1 MAIINLKEKTIQV
14 KIVYCGPGRSGKT
27 TNLEFIYG
35 RLLESQGESTSKL
48 TSINTK
54 GDRTLFFDFF
64 PISLGKIA
72 GFELKIQ
79 LYTTPGQVKYESTR
93 RLVLKGVD
101 GVVFV
106 ADSLKSRKDANIES
120 LQNLMDDLK
129 FHQMTLEDISLV
141 FQWNKRDL
149 DGNIIPLTSVE
160 DMESQMNSTF
170 KMKSFPCSATTGVN
184 VLKTVKHISK
194 MTMES
199 IILNTLSKL

>member
-1 MAIINLKEKTIQV
+1 MAIVNLKEKTIQV

-27 TNLEFIYG
+27 TNLEYIYNW
-35 RLLESQGESTSKL
+35 LLKTQGQTTSKL

-64 PISLGKIA
+64 PINLGKIA

-106 ADSLKSRKDANIES
+106 ADSLLSRQEANIES
-120 LQNLMDDLK
+120 FQNLIDDLEY
-129 FHQMTLEDISLV
+129 HQINLDDVILT

-149 DGNIIPLTSVE
+149 DENMIPLTSVE
-160 DMESQMNSTF
+160 DMEAQLNSTL
-170 KMKSFPCSATTGVN
+170 KAQSFPSSAITGMN
-184 VLKTVKHISK
+184 VLKTVRHLSK
-194 MTMES
+194 KTMEAV
-199 IILNTLSKL
+199 IEKTVSKL

>member
-1 MAIINLKEKTIQV
+1 MAIVNLKEKTIQV

-27 TNLEFIYG
+27 TNLEYIYNW
-35 RLLESQGESTSKL
+35 LLKTKGQTTSKL

-64 PISLGKIA
+64 PISLGEIA

-106 ADSLKSRKDANIES
+106 ADSLLSRQEANVES
-120 LQNLMDDLK
+120 FQNL
-129 FHQMTLEDISLV
+129 LEDLEYHQISLDNIILS

-149 DGNIIPLTSVE
+149 DENMIPLTSVD
-160 DMESQMNSTF
+160 DMEAQLNSTL
-170 KMKSFPCSATTGVN
+170 KVKSFPSSAITGMN
-184 VLKTVKHISK
+184 VLTTAKYLSK
-194 MTMES
+194 KTMES
-199 IILNTLSKL
+199 VIEKTVSRL